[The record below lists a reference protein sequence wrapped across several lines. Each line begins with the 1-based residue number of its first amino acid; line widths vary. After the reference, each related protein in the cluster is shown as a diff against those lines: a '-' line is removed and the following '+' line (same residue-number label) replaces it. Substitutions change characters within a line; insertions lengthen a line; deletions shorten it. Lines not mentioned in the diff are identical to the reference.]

1 MCYVRPLLA
10 SFSLQYLKTAI
21 FPVLPMTQ
29 SRPSPVLEG
38 HISASKNTKKEESTK
53 TYVLYKKHQ
62 NQSKAVSEWSHV
74 EGRGIV

>member
-53 TYVLYKKHQ
+53 TYVLYKKT
-62 NQSKAVSEWSHV
+62 SES
-74 EGRGIV
+74 I